1 MVVVLSTAGDQLPV
15 MLLFDVAASVNDPPE
30 QIAAIGS
37 NAGVLAG
44 FTFTVS
50 VAVVAHCPAVGV
62 KV

>member
-1 MVVVLSTAGDQLPV
+1 MVLSNAGDQLPV
-15 MLLFDVAASVNDPPE
+15 MPFFDELASVNDPPE

-37 NAGVLAG
+37 KVGIIDVELTN
-44 FTFTVS
+44 TVS

>member
-1 MVVVLSTAGDQLPV
+1 MVVVLSTTGDQLPV

-37 NAGVLAG
+37 NVGAVAG
-44 FTFTVS
+44 FTLTVS